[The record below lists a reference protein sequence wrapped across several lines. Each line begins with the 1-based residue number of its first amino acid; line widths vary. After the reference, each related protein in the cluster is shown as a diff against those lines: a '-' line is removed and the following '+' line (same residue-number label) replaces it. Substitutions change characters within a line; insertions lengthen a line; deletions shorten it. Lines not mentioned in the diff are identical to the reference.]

1 MLEAANA
8 DLVSPSARSAAP
20 TFTSDLHAGWPITPS
35 VTLIADKRGRNWI
48 VRYVPG
54 ADIPPQTALRI
65 GVSLK
70 QAGNRG
76 AATENNNTCRH
87 QACFHSSALAPARA

>member
-35 VTLIADKRGRNWI
+35 VT
-48 VRYVPG
+48 PE
-54 ADIPPQTALRI
+54 ADIARVGGYVRFVPQADSCTA
-65 GVSLK
+65 
-70 QAGNRG
+70 
-76 AATENNNTCRH
+76 T
-87 QACFHSSALAPARA
+87 